1 MDNDEKRVTNSENDN
16 IEILTNDESDQ
27 VIRIFFVLL
36 LKLDI
41 RIIWNQ

>member
-27 VIRIFFVLL
+27 VIRIFLFCF
-36 LKLDI
+36 LK
-41 RIIWNQ
+41 

>member
-1 MDNDEKRVTNSENDN
+1 MDNDEKRVTNSENDD

-36 LKLDI
+36 LKIDI

>member
-36 LKLDI
+36 LKIDI